1 MMVWVAI
8 GLLTALTVAALAWP
22 LLRASGRAA
31 DRRDYGLTVYRAQL
45 KEIERDLASGV
56 LSADQAAAARVE
68 IQRRM
73 LAEDRQ
79 DGVAGPGTVPPYY
92 RAFALALA
100 AGIVPLGAILIY
112 LTLGSPGAPDMPL
125 ASRQAEIQAIAE
137 GSAALTGEVQALRGR
152 LADNPADRASW
163 LRLGDVLRQMERFEE
178 SAEAYRRAAHL
189 EADPESF
196 GLYAEMLVLAQQGT
210 VPVEARSVFE
220 HVLASSPG
228 DPRSLYYLGLAAE
241 QAGQPR
247 AALERWVRLQAI
259 SPPDAPWMGMLTA
272 RMESLAA
279 ENGIALAPLRE
290 AARQE
295 MGQGASQGAS
305 RGASRGAAEAPAR
318 GPGRADIEAAQ
329 QMSAEERAAFVQSM
343 VDRLADRLKEQPQDE
358 EGWLRL
364 ARAYGV
370 QGEPEKAL
378 AAYEEALLH
387 LPDSVPLL
395 TGYATTL
402 FPPGTPEAE
411 MPEAFMAV
419 MRRLHA
425 LDETNPQALFFLGNE
440 AARKG
445 DTATAR
451 RLWGQLRALAPE
463 DSPLREQIDRRIE
476 ALPN

>member
-1 MMVWVAI
+1 MMVWIAI
-8 GLLTALTVAALAWP
+8 GLLTGLTVAALAWP

-152 LADNPADRASW
+152 LTDNPADRASW

-241 QAGQPR
+241 QAGQRR
-247 AALERWVRLQAI
+247 AALGRWVRLQAI

-295 MGQGASQGAS
+295 MGQGAS

-329 QMSAEERAAFVQSM
+329 QMSPEERAAFVQSM

-378 AAYEEALLH
+378 TAYEEALLH

>member
-79 DGVAGPGTVPPYY
+79 DSVAGPGTVPPYY

-247 AALERWVRLQAI
+247 AALERWVRLQAV

-295 MGQGASQGAS
+295 MGQGASW
-305 RGASRGAAEAPAR
+305 GAAEALAR

-329 QMSAEERAAFVQSM
+329 QMSPEERAAFVQSM

-370 QGEPEKAL
+370 QGEPGKAL

-395 TGYATTL
+395 TGYATAL

-451 RLWGQLRALAPE
+451 RLWGQLRELAPE
-463 DSPLREQIDRRIE
+463 DSPLREQIDRRIG

>member
-1 MMVWVAI
+1 MMMWIVIA
-8 GLLTALTVAALAWP
+8 LMTAATVAALAWP
-22 LLRASGRAA
+22 LLRSSGSAA

-79 DGVAGPGTVPPYY
+79 QGATGQAGVPPHY
-92 RAFALALA
+92 RAFALAVA

-112 LTLGSPGAPDMPL
+112 LTLGRPGAPDMPL

-137 GSAALTGEVQALRGR
+137 GSAALTGEVEALRGR
-152 LADNPADRASW
+152 LADNPADRESW

-295 MGQGASQGAS
+295 MGQGAS

>member
-1 MMVWVAI
+1 MMVWIAI

-22 LLRASGRAA
+22 LLRASGRAT

-79 DGVAGPGTVPPYY
+79 DGVAGQGTVQPYY

-137 GSAALTGEVQALRGR
+137 GSAALTSEVEALRGR

-247 AALERWVRLQAI
+247 AALERWVRLQAV

-440 AARKG
+440 SARKG

>member
-1 MMVWVAI
+1 MMVWIAI

-22 LLRASGRAA
+22 LLRASGRAT

-79 DGVAGPGTVPPYY
+79 DGVAGQGTVPPYY

-137 GSAALTGEVQALRGR
+137 GSAALTGEVEALRGR
-152 LADNPADRASW
+152 LADNPADRESW

-295 MGQGASQGAS
+295 MGQGAS

>member
-22 LLRASGRAA
+22 LLRSSGTAA

-79 DGVAGPGTVPPYY
+79 PGATGQAGVPPHY
-92 RAFALALA
+92 RAFALAVA

-112 LTLGSPGAPDMPL
+112 LTLGRPGAPDMPL
-125 ASRQAEIQAIAE
+125 ASRQAEIHAVAE
-137 GSAALTGEVQALRGR
+137 NSAALTGEAEALRAR
-152 LADNPADRASW
+152 LADNPADRSAW
-163 LRLGDVLRQMERFEE
+163 MRLGEALRRMQRYEE

-189 EADPESF
+189 QADAESF
-196 GLYAEMLVLAQQGT
+196 GLYAEMLVQAQQGT
-210 VPVEARSVFE
+210 VPVEARTVFE
-220 HVLASSPG
+220 QVLAASPG
-228 DPRSLYYLGLAAE
+228 DPRALYYLGLAAE

-247 AALERWVRLQAI
+247 AALDRWLPLEAL
-259 SPPDAPWMGMLTA
+259 SPPDAPWMGMLKGRIEA
-272 RMESLAA
+272 LAA
-279 ENGIALAPLRE
+279 ENGIALPPLRE
-290 AARQE
+290 AARRQV
-295 MGQGASQGAS
+295 
-305 RGASRGAAEAPAR
+305 GAASP
-318 GPGRADIEAAQ
+318 GPNRADVEAAQ
-329 QMSAEERAAFVQSM
+329 QMSPEERAAFVQSM
-343 VDRLADRLKEQPQDE
+343 VDRLAERLKAQPKDE

-370 QGEPEKAL
+370 QGETDKAL
-378 AAYEEALLH
+378 AAYREALTH

-395 TGYATTL
+395 AAYAAAL
-402 FPPGTPEAE
+402 FPPGTPETE
-411 MPEAFMAV
+411 MPADFMDI

-425 LDETNPQALFFLGNE
+425 LDQDHPQALFFLGHD
-440 AARKG
+440 AAKKG
-445 DTATAR
+445 DSVTAR
-451 RLWGQLRALAPE
+451 RFWGQLRALAPA

-476 ALPN
+476 ALPQ

>member
-1 MMVWVAI
+1 MIIWIAI
-8 GLLTALTVAALAWP
+8 GLLTAATIAALAWP
-22 LLRASGRAA
+22 LLRETGRAA

-56 LSADQAAAARVE
+56 LSEDQAAAARVE

-79 DGVAGPGTVPPYY
+79 QGAVGPGAVPPHY

-100 AGIVPLGAILIY
+100 AGIVPLGSVLIY

-125 ASRQAEIQAIAE
+125 ASRQAEIQAVAQS
-137 GSAALTGEVQALRGR
+137 SAALTGEVQALRTR
-152 LADNPADRASW
+152 LEENPADRPSW
-163 LRLGDVLRQMERFEE
+163 LRLGNALRQMERFEE

-196 GLYAEMLVLAQQGT
+196 GLYAEMLVQAQQGI
-210 VPVEARSVFE
+210 VPVEARTVFE

-247 AALERWVRLQAI
+247 AALENWARLQVI
-259 SPPDAPWMGMLTA
+259 SPPDAPWMTMLTA

-295 MGQGASQGAS
+295 MGQMAGQ
-305 RGASRGAAEAPAR
+305 RGGETPAA
-318 GPGRADIEAAQ
+318 GPSRADVEAAQ
-329 QMSAEERAAFVQSM
+329 QMSPEERAAFVQGM
-343 VDRLADRLKEQPQDE
+343 VERLAERLKDQPKDE
-358 EGWLRL
+358 DGWIRL
-364 ARAYGV
+364 TRAYGV
-370 QGEPEKAL
+370 QGEPEKAR
-378 AAYEEALLH
+378 AAYEEALTH
-387 LPDSVPLL
+387 FPDSVPLL
-395 TGYATTL
+395 TGYAMAL

-411 MPEAFMAV
+411 MPEEFMAV
-419 MRRLHA
+419 MRKLNA
-425 LDETNPQALFFLGNE
+425 LDATNPQALFFLGNE

-451 RLWGQLRALAPE
+451 RLWTELREMAPA

>member
-1 MMVWVAI
+1 MMVWIFI
-8 GLLTALTVAALAWP
+8 GLMTALTVAALAWP

-31 DRRDYGLTVYRAQL
+31 ERRDYGLTVYRAQL
-45 KEIERDLASGV
+45 KEIERDLVSGV

-79 DGVAGPGTVPPYY
+79 QLPAGQGAVPPYY

-125 ASRQAEIQAIAE
+125 ASRQAEMQAIAE
-137 GSAALTGEVQALRGR
+137 TSAALTGEVEALRAR
-152 LADNPADRASW
+152 LADDPADRASW
-163 LRLGDVLRQMERFEE
+163 LRLGNVLRQMERFED

-189 EADPESF
+189 EADAESF
-196 GLYAEMLVLAQQGT
+196 GLYAEMLVLAQRGT
-210 VPVEARSVFE
+210 VPVEASSVFE
-220 HVLASSPG
+220 HVLAASPG

-247 AALERWVRLQAI
+247 AALERWVRLQAV
-259 SPPDAPWMGMLTA
+259 SPPDAPWMGVLTA
-272 RMESLAA
+272 KVEALAA
-279 ENGIALAPLRE
+279 DHGIALAPLRE

-295 MGQGASQGAS
+295 AGQM
-305 RGASRGAAEAPAR
+305 AAGAPAS
-318 GPGRADIEAAQ
+318 GPSRADIEAAQ
-329 QMSAEERAAFVQSM
+329 QMSPEERAAFVQSM
-343 VDRLADRLKEQPQDE
+343 VDRLAERLKEQPRDE

-378 AAYEEALLH
+378 AAYEAGLVH

-395 TGYATTL
+395 TGYATAL
-402 FPPGTPEAE
+402 YPPGTPEAE

-419 MRRLHA
+419 MRRLQA

-445 DTATAR
+445 DTPTAR
-451 RLWGQLRALAPE
+451 RLWTQLRDLAPA

>member
-1 MMVWVAI
+1 MMVWIAI

-22 LLRASGRAA
+22 LLRASGRAT

-79 DGVAGPGTVPPYY
+79 DGVAGQGTVPPYY

-137 GSAALTGEVQALRGR
+137 GSAALTGEVEALRGR

-196 GLYAEMLVLAQQGT
+196 GLYAEMLVQAQQGI

-378 AAYEEALLH
+378 AAYQEALLH

-425 LDETNPQALFFLGNE
+425 LDGTNPQALFFLGNE

>member
-1 MMVWVAI
+1 MMIWIAI
-8 GLLTALTVAALAWP
+8 GLLTAATITVLAWP
-22 LLRASGRAA
+22 LLREPGRAA

-79 DGVAGPGTVPPYY
+79 QGTVGPGGLAPHY

-125 ASRQAEIQAIAE
+125 ASRQAEIRALAE
-137 GSAALTGEVQALRGR
+137 STAALGGEADALRAR
-152 LADNPADRASW
+152 LEENPADRASW
-163 LRLGDVLRQMERFEE
+163 LRLGNVLRQMERFED

-189 EADPESF
+189 DADAESF
-196 GLYAEMLVLAQQGT
+196 GLYAEMLVQAQQGI
-210 VPVEARSVFE
+210 VPVEARAVFE

-247 AALERWVRLQAI
+247 AALEKWVRLQAV
-259 SPPDAPWMGMLTA
+259 SPPDAPWMAMLTA
-272 RMESLAA
+272 RVEALAA
-279 ENGIALAPLRE
+279 ENAIALAPLRE
-290 AARQE
+290 AAREE
-295 MGQGASQGAS
+295 MAQIAPQGATGAPS
-305 RGASRGAAEAPAR
+305 RGPS
-318 GPGRADIEAAQ
+318 RADIEAAQ
-329 QMSAEERAAFVQSM
+329 QMSPEERAAFVQGM
-343 VDRLADRLKEQPQDE
+343 VERLAARLKEQPQDE
-358 EGWLRL
+358 EGWQQL

-370 QGEPEKAL
+370 QGETEKAL
-378 AAYEEALLH
+378 AVYEEALAH
-387 LPDSVPLL
+387 FPDSVPLL
-395 TGYATTL
+395 TGYAMAL

-411 MPEAFMAV
+411 MPDSFMAV
-419 MRRLHA
+419 MRRLQA
-425 LDETNPQALFFLGNE
+425 LDENNPQALFFLGNE

-451 RLWGQLRALAPE
+451 RLWMQLREMAPA
-463 DSPLREQIDRRIE
+463 DSPLRAQIDRRIE
-476 ALPN
+476 ALPQ